1 MTRLCI
7 SIYRYFREHRPVF
20 WTSMVALFLVFGYF
34 SSQIHLEEDLNKLMP
49 SSRNEDGSMKLA
61 FANLRIKDKTF
72 LLFEGKKGTS
82 TDRIAEVCDAFV
94 DSLMAL
100 DGRGDSTSRAIGD
113 VFYRLSDDLM
123 PDGIDYLTEHLPS
136 YIDTTLYAHIDTLLT
151 PTHMARQM
159 RQNKEDMEGEFG
171 SAYPELIQSDPI
183 GLRSVLAA
191 QMQPLLAGGT
201 GGYKTIDGHFF
212 VADSTV
218 CVAFITPRFSAT
230 NTGQGSVLF
239 QHLNTLIEQ
248 FAASHPDIRIC
259 YHGTPASGF
268 YNATQIKQDLVYTVG
283 GSLLLVMVF
292 LLLCFRRRNTL
303 PLLLLPVAFGT
314 LFGLT
319 MMYFIKGQ
327 FSLIALG
334 IGAIILGVALSYV
347 LHILTHHRY
356 VSDPEQLLR
365 DQVRPVCLGCLTTI
379 GSFTGLIFVNT
390 ALLQDFGLFA
400 TFAILGTTIF
410 CLVFLP
416 QLLGKGV
423 EEIRPNMAFRLIDRI
438 NAYPFHSKKPLLA
451 VILLVTVVCIGA
463 YVVRGTQFDANM
475 HNLGY
480 EEENTTYS
488 ENLLRQKTFTGDKE
502 KYFAASGKTME
513 EAIAHFG
520 VLEHKLDSLKRIGLV
535 KSYTPTDQIFVPLLI
550 QRQRI
555 AAWKNYWTEARLQKV
570 HALINQTAPA
580 AGLNPEGF
588 EPFFE
593 LARADYEPNALYRA
607 GIIPEGYLST
617 LMEQSYDGEYL
628 CFTSVRCANDTVQ
641 SKTSDYYRICDAIAN
656 VPHLMVLDT
665 YYYTI
670 DTLVGMNEDF
680 NVLQWVSMAF
690 VFVVLLASFRCNLR
704 KTLLAFM
711 PILLSWIIV
720 LGAMAL
726 FDVRFN
732 LINIIISTFIFGIG
746 VDYSIFVMNG
756 LTEDG
761 TDNRLLSYHK
771 TAIFFSAVILI
782 VTVASMLVARH
793 PAIRSVG
800 FATLVGLVS
809 AVVLSYVVQPAVWYW
824 MKGKKVKRRFKGK
837 KVKK

>member
-212 VADSTV
+212 VSDSTV

-423 EEIRPNMAFRLIDRI
+423 EESRPNMAFRLIDRI

-535 KSYTPTDQIFVPLLI
+535 KSYTPTDQIFVPLQI

-593 LARADYEPNALYRA
+593 LARADYEPDALYRA

-793 PAIRSVG
+793 PAIKSVG

-809 AVVLSYVVQPAVWYW
+809 AVVLSYVVQPAVWYR
-824 MKGKKVKRRFKGK
+824 MKGKKAI
-837 KVKK
+837 

>member
-151 PTHMARQM
+151 PAHMAHQM

-248 FAASHPDIRIC
+248 FATSHPDIHIC

-303 PLLLLPVAFGT
+303 PLLLLPVVFGT

-400 TFAILGTTIF
+400 TFAILGTTVF

-416 QLLGKGV
+416 QLLGKRV
-423 EEIRPNMAFRLIDRI
+423 EESRPNMAFRLIDRI

-535 KSYTPTDQIFVPLLI
+535 KSYTPTDQVFVPLQI

-555 AAWKNYWTEARLQKV
+555 AAWKSYWTEARLQKV

-593 LARADYEPNALYRA
+593 LARADYEPDALYRA

-690 VFVVLLASFRCNLR
+690 VFVVLLASFRCNIR

-756 LTEDG
+756 LTEGG

-824 MKGKKVKRRFKGK
+824 IKGKKVKSKKGHTPEK
-837 KVKK
+837 

>member
-100 DGRGDSTSRAIGD
+100 DSRGDSTSRAIGD

-201 GGYKTIDGHFF
+201 GGYNTIDGHFF

-248 FAASHPDIRIC
+248 FATSHPDIRIC

-303 PLLLLPVAFGT
+303 PLLLLPVVFGT

-423 EEIRPNMAFRLIDRI
+423 EESRPNMAFRLIDRI

-520 VLEHKLDSLKRIGLV
+520 VLN
-535 KSYTPTDQIFVPLLI
+535 T
-550 QRQRI
+550 
-555 AAWKNYWTEARLQKV
+555 N
-570 HALINQTAPA
+570 
-580 AGLNPEGF
+580 
-588 EPFFE
+588 
-593 LARADYEPNALYRA
+593 
-607 GIIPEGYLST
+607 ST
-617 LMEQSYDGEYL
+617 LS
-628 CFTSVRCANDTVQ
+628 SA
-641 SKTSDYYRICDAIAN
+641 SD
-656 VPHLMVLDT
+656 
-665 YYYTI
+665 
-670 DTLVGMNEDF
+670 
-680 NVLQWVSMAF
+680 W
-690 VFVVLLASFRCNLR
+690 
-704 KTLLAFM
+704 
-711 PILLSWIIV
+711 
-720 LGAMAL
+720 
-726 FDVRFN
+726 
-732 LINIIISTFIFGIG
+732 
-746 VDYSIFVMNG
+746 
-756 LTEDG
+756 
-761 TDNRLLSYHK
+761 
-771 TAIFFSAVILI
+771 
-782 VTVASMLVARH
+782 
-793 PAIRSVG
+793 
-800 FATLVGLVS
+800 
-809 AVVLSYVVQPAVWYW
+809 
-824 MKGKKVKRRFKGK
+824 
-837 KVKK
+837 

>member
-136 YIDTTLYAHIDTLLT
+136 YIDTTLYTHIDTLLT

-535 KSYTPTDQIFVPLLI
+535 KSYTPTDQIFVPLQI

-593 LARADYEPNALYRA
+593 LARADYEPDALYRA

-793 PAIRSVG
+793 PAIKSVG

-809 AVVLSYVVQPAVWYW
+809 AVVLSYVVQPAVWYR
-824 MKGKKVKRRFKGK
+824 MKGKKAI
-837 KVKK
+837 

>member
-1 MTRLCI
+1 
-7 SIYRYFREHRPVF
+7 
-20 WTSMVALFLVFGYF
+20 
-34 SSQIHLEEDLNKLMP
+34 MP
-49 SSRNEDGSMKLA
+49 PSRNEDGSMKLA

-82 TDRIAEVCDAFV
+82 TDRIAEVCDVFV

-100 DGRGDSTSRAIGD
+100 DSRGDSTSRAIGD

-151 PTHMARQM
+151 STHMARQM

-248 FAASHPDIRIC
+248 FATSHPDIRIC

-303 PLLLLPVAFGT
+303 PLLLLPVVFGT

-423 EEIRPNMAFRLIDRI
+423 EESRPNMAFRLIDRI

-593 LARADYEPNALYRA
+593 LARADSEPN
-607 GIIPEGYLST
+607 T
-617 LMEQSYDGEYL
+617 L
-628 CFTSVRCANDTVQ
+628 
-641 SKTSDYYRICDAIAN
+641 
-656 VPHLMVLDT
+656 
-665 YYYTI
+665 
-670 DTLVGMNEDF
+670 
-680 NVLQWVSMAF
+680 
-690 VFVVLLASFRCNLR
+690 
-704 KTLLAFM
+704 
-711 PILLSWIIV
+711 
-720 LGAMAL
+720 
-726 FDVRFN
+726 
-732 LINIIISTFIFGIG
+732 
-746 VDYSIFVMNG
+746 
-756 LTEDG
+756 
-761 TDNRLLSYHK
+761 
-771 TAIFFSAVILI
+771 
-782 VTVASMLVARH
+782 
-793 PAIRSVG
+793 
-800 FATLVGLVS
+800 
-809 AVVLSYVVQPAVWYW
+809 
-824 MKGKKVKRRFKGK
+824 
-837 KVKK
+837 

>member
-7 SIYRYFREHRPVF
+7 YIYRYFREHRMVF
-20 WTSMVALFLVFGYF
+20 WTSMVGLFLVFGYF

-72 LLFEGKKGTS
+72 LLFEGTKGTS
-82 TDRIAEVCDAFV
+82 TERIAEVCDAFV
-94 DSLMAL
+94 DSLMTL
-100 DGRGDSTSRAIGD
+100 DTQGDSTSRAIGD

-136 YIDTTLYAHIDTLLT
+136 YLDTTLYAHIDTLLT
-151 PTHMARQM
+151 PAHMVRQM
-159 RQNKEDMEGEFG
+159 RQNKEDLEGEFG

-183 GLRSVLAA
+183 GLRNVLAA

-248 FAASHPDIRIC
+248 FATSHPDVHIC

-268 YNATQIKQDLVYTVG
+268 YNASQIKQDLVYTVG
-283 GSLLLVMVF
+283 GSLLLVLVF

-400 TFAILGTTIF
+400 TFAILGTTLF

-423 EEIRPNMAFRLIDRI
+423 GESRPNKAFQLIDRI

-451 VILLVTVVCIGA
+451 AILLVTVVCIGA
-463 YVVRGTQFDANM
+463 YVVKGTQFDANM

-480 EEENTTYS
+480 EEENTNYS
-488 ENLLRQKTFTGDKE
+488 ENLLRSKTFTGDKE

-513 EAIAHFG
+513 EAIANFG
-520 VLEHKLDSLKRIGLV
+520 VLEHKLDSLKRLGLV
-535 KSYTPTDQIFVPLLI
+535 KSYTPTDQIFVPMQV

-555 AAWKNYWTEARLQKV
+555 AAWKNYWTEARLQKAR
-570 HALINQTAPA
+570 ALIAQTAPA
-580 AGLNPEGF
+580 AGLNAEGF

-593 LARADYEPNALYRA
+593 LARADYEPDALYHA

-704 KTLLAFM
+704 KTFLAFM

-756 LTEDG
+756 LTEDD

-824 MKGKKVKRRFKGK
+824 MKGKKVKK
-837 KVKK
+837 

>member
-248 FAASHPDIRIC
+248 FATSHPDIRIC

-303 PLLLLPVAFGT
+303 PLLLLPVVFGT

-535 KSYTPTDQIFVPLLI
+535 KSYTPTDQIFVPLQI

-593 LARADYEPNALYRA
+593 LARADYEPDALYRA
-607 GIIPEGYLST
+607 AIIPEGYLST

-641 SKTSDYYRICDAIAN
+641 NKTSDYYRICDAIAN

-704 KTLLAFM
+704 KTFLAFM

-793 PAIRSVG
+793 PAIKSVG

-809 AVVLSYVVQPAVWYW
+809 AVVLSYVVQPAVWYR

>member
-7 SIYRYFREHRPVF
+7 YIYRFFQKHRPAF
-20 WTSMVALFLVFGYF
+20 WISMVTLFLVFGYF

-82 TDRIAEVCDAFV
+82 TERIAEVCDAFV

-100 DGRGDSTSRAIGD
+100 DGQGDSASRAIGD

-136 YIDTTLYAHIDTLLT
+136 YIDTSLYAHIDTLLT
-151 PTHMARQM
+151 PAHMARQM

-183 GLRSVLAA
+183 GIRNVLAA
-191 QMQPLLAGGT
+191 QMKPLLAGGT
-201 GGYKTIDGHFF
+201 GGYKTIDGYFF

-218 CVAFITPRFSAT
+218 CVAFITPRFSAM

-239 QHLNTLIEQ
+239 QHLNQLIEQ
-248 FAASHPDIRIC
+248 FAVSHPDVHVS

-283 GSLLLVMVF
+283 GSLLLVLIF
-292 LLLCFRRRNTL
+292 LLLCFRRWNTL

-356 VSDPEQLLR
+356 VSDPEQMLR

-400 TFAILGTTIF
+400 TFAILGTTLF
-410 CLVFLP
+410 CILFLP
-416 QLLGKGV
+416 QLLEKREGESRSNK
-423 EEIRPNMAFRLIDRI
+423 AFRLIDRI
-438 NAYPFHSKKPLLA
+438 NAYPFHSKKPLL
-451 VILLVTVVCIGA
+451 VTILLLTVVCIGA
-463 YVVRGTQFDANM
+463 YVVKGTQFDANM

-535 KSYTPTDQIFVPLLI
+535 KSYTPTSQIFVPLQM

-570 HALINQTAPA
+570 RALIAQTAPA
-580 AGLNPEGF
+580 VGLNPEGF

-593 LARADYEPNALYRA
+593 LAREDYEPDALYQA
-607 GIIPEGYLST
+607 GIVPEGYLST
-617 LMEQSYDGEYL
+617 LMEQSYNDEYL

-680 NVLQWVSMAF
+680 NVLQWVSMIF
-690 VFVVLLASFRCNLR
+690 VFVVLLVSFRCSIT

-711 PILLSWIIV
+711 PILLSWLIV

-746 VDYSIFVMNG
+746 VDYSIFVMSG
-756 LTEDG
+756 LTGGEG
-761 TDNRLLSYHK
+761 GSKLLSYHK

-782 VTVASMLVARH
+782 VTVASMLFARH

-824 MKGKKVKRRFKGK
+824 MKGKKVKE
-837 KVKK
+837 

>member
-212 VADSTV
+212 VSDSTV

-423 EEIRPNMAFRLIDRI
+423 EESRPNMAFRLIDRI

-535 KSYTPTDQIFVPLLI
+535 KSYTPTDQIFVPLQI

-593 LARADYEPNALYRA
+593 LARADYEPDALYRA
-607 GIIPEGYLST
+607 AIIPEGYLST

-793 PAIRSVG
+793 PAIKSVG

-809 AVVLSYVVQPAVWYW
+809 AVVLSYVVQPAVWYR
-824 MKGKKVKRRFKGK
+824 MKGKKAI
-837 KVKK
+837 

>member
-151 PTHMARQM
+151 STHMARQM

-201 GGYKTIDGHFF
+201 GGYNTIDGHFF
-212 VADSTV
+212 VSDSTV

-248 FAASHPDIRIC
+248 FATSHPDIRIC

-303 PLLLLPVAFGT
+303 PLLLLPVVFGT

-423 EEIRPNMAFRLIDRI
+423 EESRPNMAFRLIDRI

-593 LARADYEPNALYRA
+593 LARADYEPNTLYRA

-690 VFVVLLASFRCNLR
+690 VFVVLLASFRCSIR

-756 LTEDG
+756 LTEGG

-824 MKGKKVKRRFKGK
+824 MKGKKVKK
-837 KVKK
+837 

>member
-248 FAASHPDIRIC
+248 FATSHPDIHIC

-303 PLLLLPVAFGT
+303 PLLLLPVVFGT

-400 TFAILGTTIF
+400 TFAILGTTVF

-416 QLLGKGV
+416 QLLGKRV

-535 KSYTPTDQIFVPLLI
+535 KSYTPTDQVFVPLQI

-555 AAWKNYWTEARLQKV
+555 AAWKSYWTEARLQKV

-593 LARADYEPNALYRA
+593 LARADYEPDALYRA

-690 VFVVLLASFRCNLR
+690 VFVVLLASFRCNIR

-756 LTEDG
+756 LTEGG

-824 MKGKKVKRRFKGK
+824 IKGKKVKSKKGHTPEK
-837 KVKK
+837 

>member
-7 SIYRYFREHRPVF
+7 YIYRYFREHRPVF

-72 LLFEGKKGTS
+72 LLFEGKKGVS
-82 TDRIAEVCDAFV
+82 TDKIAEVCDAFV

-100 DGRGDSTSRAIGD
+100 DNQGDSSSRTIGD

-136 YIDTTLYAHIDTLLT
+136 YIDTTLYAHIDTLIT
-151 PTHMARQM
+151 PAHMARQM

-183 GLRSVLAA
+183 GLRNVLAA

-201 GGYKTIDGHFF
+201 GGYNTIDGHFF

-248 FAASHPDIRIC
+248 FAASHPDVRVC

-283 GSLLLVMVF
+283 GSLLLVIVF
-292 LLLCFRRRNTL
+292 LLLCFRRRSTL

-400 TFAILGTTIF
+400 TFAILGTTMF

-423 EEIRPNMAFRLIDRI
+423 GESRPNKAFLLINRI

-451 VILLVTVVCIGA
+451 TILLVTVVCIGA

-488 ENLLRQKTFTGDKE
+488 ENLLRGKTFTGDKE

-520 VLEHKLDSLKRIGLV
+520 VLEHKLDSLKQLGLV
-535 KSYTPTDQIFVPLLI
+535 KSYTPTDQIFVPMQV

-555 AAWKNYWTEARLQKV
+555 AAWKSYWTEARLQKV
-570 HALINQTAPA
+570 RTLIAQTAPA

-593 LARADYEPNALYRA
+593 LARADYEPDALYRA

-690 VFVVLLASFRCNLR
+690 VFVVLLASFRCNIR

-756 LTEDG
+756 LTEGG
-761 TDNRLLSYHK
+761 TDNKLLSYHK

-782 VTVASMLVARH
+782 VTVASMLFARH

-824 MKGKKVKRRFKGK
+824 MKGKKVKG
-837 KVKK
+837 